1 VQNLKIIKINNNK
14 KSLIYINRNLLTKI
28 KQKILLKINILLKIK
43 YKLKVK
49 IKTKLLKLFLINII
63 LYFKYLLISLE

>member
-1 VQNLKIIKINNNK
+1 M
-14 KSLIYINRNLLTKI
+14 YINRNLLTKI
-28 KQKILLKINILLKIK
+28 KQKILSKINILLKIK
-43 YKLKVK
+43 YKLKNK